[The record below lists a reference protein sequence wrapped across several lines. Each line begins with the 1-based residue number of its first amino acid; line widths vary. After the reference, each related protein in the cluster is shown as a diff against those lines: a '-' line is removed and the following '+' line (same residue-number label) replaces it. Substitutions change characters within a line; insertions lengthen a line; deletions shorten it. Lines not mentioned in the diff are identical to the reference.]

1 MEKLDFT
8 GNNKM
13 EEKTNEKIHI
23 LKFDFIGLPGN
34 KQPKNTRELL
44 GFQTKKSCFQAS
56 CGRFPMAG
64 GHERC
69 VQRESNGKKMW
80 ERGWKRKSGTRY
92 QQTGKPVEPLLFD
105 SRLEREKDY

>member
-1 MEKLDFT
+1 
-8 GNNKM
+8 M

-34 KQPKNTRELL
+34 KQPKKYRESCL
-44 GFQTKKSCFQAS
+44 GFRRKKVVFRRLVVGFQWLEGTKGVYKENQT
-56 CGRFPMAG
+56 
-64 GHERC
+64 
-69 VQRESNGKKMW
+69 VKKMW

-105 SRLEREKDY
+105 SRLSREKDY

>member
-1 MEKLDFT
+1 M
-8 GNNKM
+8 
-13 EEKTNEKIHI
+13 KIHI

-69 VQRESNGKKMW
+69 VQRESNGKKNV
-80 ERGWKRKSGTRY
+80 GTGVEEKIGY
-92 QQTGKPVEPLLFD
+92 QVPAD
-105 SRLEREKDY
+105 R